1 MKLYLIRHTSVLV
14 PAGITYGFTDVPLR
28 PTFEEEAA
36 RTRARLAGLQF
47 DQVYCSPL
55 SRCRRLAAACGY
67 ANPILDDR
75 LKELNFGEWEMKTW
89 EEVSAD
95 PRSGRWFAD
104 WIHTPAPGGESL
116 QDQYNR
122 LANFLDE
129 LRRKP
134 YQQVAIFA
142 HGGILTCARVYAGEY
157 GLEEAFKHVTEYGGV
172 TKIALEEGNALR

>member
-1 MKLYLIRHTSVLV
+1 
-14 PAGITYGFTDVPLR
+14 
-28 PTFEEEAA
+28 
-36 RTRARLAGLQF
+36 
-47 DQVYCSPL
+47 
-55 SRCRRLAAACGY
+55 
-67 ANPILDDR
+67 
-75 LKELNFGEWEMKTW
+75 MKTW

-116 QDQYNR
+116 QDQYDR

-157 GLEEAFKHVTEYGGV
+157 GLEEAFRHVTEYGGV
-172 TKIALEEGNALR
+172 VEIALEEGNALR